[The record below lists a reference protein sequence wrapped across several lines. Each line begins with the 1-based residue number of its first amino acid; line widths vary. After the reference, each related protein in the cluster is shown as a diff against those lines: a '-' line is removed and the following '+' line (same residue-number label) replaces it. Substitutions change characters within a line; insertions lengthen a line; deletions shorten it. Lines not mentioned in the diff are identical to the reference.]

1 MILIDAVYINNSGGL
16 VLLNYLIDT
25 LESTNLKVYYLLDF
39 RIKNKHSLI
48 KKTNS
53 TLYLQ
58 NNFIKRFFFY
68 INNACNFKVIL
79 CFANMPPSFLVKNA
93 KVYTY
98 FHNMNYLTNQNN
110 LSQKKNLIFKIK
122 ST

>member
-53 TLYLQ
+53 TLYIQ
-58 NNFIKRFFFY
+58 T
-68 INNACNFKVIL
+68 IL
-79 CFANMPPSFLVKNA
+79 LCLS
-93 KVYTY
+93 
-98 FHNMNYLTNQNN
+98 N
-110 LSQKKNLIFKIK
+110 LR
-122 ST
+122 